1 MILCNWYLDTD
12 RVIKGRLLLI
22 KNVHA
27 LNSFP
32 HDQSVLARL
41 EALLLLSFL
50 ENVTCILDDSHP
62 LLGKARLFLFAMLC
76 DIGVATRG
84 YRQNL
89 FAMCRDRSPACSSVA
104 ALFLALK

>member
-27 LNSFP
+27 LNFFP

-41 EALLLLSFL
+41 EALPPLLLLSFL

-62 LLGKARLFLFAMLC
+62 LLGKARLFLFAMLLGLRLVVIDRTFSRC
-76 DIGVATRG
+76 VVIGPLLVLLWLR
-84 YRQNL
+84 Y
-89 FAMCRDRSPACSSVA
+89 FWP
-104 ALFLALK
+104 